1 MDWAYWIFFVMGM
14 GTLLL
19 TPGPTTLTVTS
30 YTLKYGRSAVPFL
43 VLGVSLADLTY
54 MTVGLSIHSALLTVS
69 ENLFLALKIFGLCY
83 VLYLAW
89 GLWHSSGVKL
99 KDGEGEQTD
108 RAGLHITAQIFLV
121 TITNPK
127 GMLFL
132 FGLLPALMPPDGL
145 TVARAVI
152 MTLVF
157 VLMSAVNITFW
168 GLLSG
173 TALRRFTT
181 WPHVGK
187 LSAVILL
194 TSVALVWGLD
204 YL

>member
-1 MDWAYWIFFVMGM
+1 MDWAYWIFFVTGI
-14 GTLLL
+14 GALLL
-19 TPGPTTLTVTS
+19 TPGPTILTVTS
-30 YTLKYGRSAVPFL
+30 YTLKYGRAAVPFL
-43 VLGVSLADLTY
+43 VLGVCMADLVY
-54 MTVGLSIHSALLTVS
+54 MSVGLGIHSALLTVS
-69 ENLFLALKIFGLCY
+69 DTLFLVIKVFGLCY

-89 GLWHSSGVKL
+89 GLWHSSGVKVTN
-99 KDGEGEQTD
+99 EGAAQT
-108 RAGLHITAQIFLV
+108 RQPGFHISLQIFLV

-145 TVARAVI
+145 TLAKAAL
-152 MTLVF
+152 MTVVF
-157 VLMSAVNITFW
+157 VTMSALNISFW

>member
-99 KDGEGEQTD
+99 KEGEGEQTD
-108 RAGLHITAQIFLV
+108 RAGFHITAQIFLV

-132 FGLLPALMPPDGL
+132 FVLLPTLMPPDGL
-145 TVARAVI
+145 TLARAVI